1 MESYWASRMKD
12 RMRWKG
18 AVNAVVNLR
27 RMSSMVPRDEVDS
40 PGVKLTFLLILMYE
54 NGLRQKRRESRENAI
69 KTDGLQV
76 TR

>member
-1 MESYWASRMKD
+1 
-12 RMRWKG
+12 
-18 AVNAVVNLR
+18 
-27 RMSSMVPRDEVDS
+27 MVPRDEVDS

-54 NGLRQKRRESRENAI
+54 NGLRQKRRESKENAI